1 MLDIKR
7 SRWNLKP
14 PLKKIATPMTN
25 VNKTKTR
32 KMDLFSRLWMRAIQI
47 KNGKGEGMIFFET
60 RIYQGHGIF
69 ETLT

>member
-1 MLDIKR
+1 ME
-7 SRWNLKP
+7 SRT
-14 PLKKIATPMTN
+14 PLEKIATPMTN

-32 KMDLFSRLWMRAIQI
+32 KMNLFSRLWMRAIQI